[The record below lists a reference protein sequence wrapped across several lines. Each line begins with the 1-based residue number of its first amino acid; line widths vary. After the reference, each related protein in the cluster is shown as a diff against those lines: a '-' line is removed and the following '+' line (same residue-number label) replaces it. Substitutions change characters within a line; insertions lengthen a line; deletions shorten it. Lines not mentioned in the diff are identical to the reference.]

1 MISNE
6 KLESII
12 SECKKTGFE
21 VRIRDI
27 SYVLLCRF
35 IADRNV
41 IYKSVFGSATNDTEI
56 ELYDQSKSISF
67 LKTYLKDIDAS
78 GTKTRKKKEADISF
92 EENKAAMLSL
102 LEEAKEKYNNGE
114 IEAKDYLKITSD
126 VRVRLNDKFSVKE
139 DTQDQVIFVNQKYDE
154 EVCPYC
160 HHEIARKPISKE
172 DAMEMYNLIEKPDNK
187 DAGL

>member
-12 SECKKTGFE
+12 SECKKAGFE

-92 EENKAAMLSL
+92 DENKAEMIKLIR
-102 LEEAKEKYNNGE
+102 EAQDALDRGE
-114 IEAKDYLKITSD
+114 IEAKDALKIQAD
-126 VRVRLNDKFSVKE
+126 LRVKINDRFGVKE

-160 HHEIARKPISKE
+160 HHEIARKPISKDE
-172 DAMEMYNLIEKPDNK
+172 AMEMYNLIEKPNNK
-187 DAGL
+187 DAEL